1 MFLSFSHEFLES
13 VKQGKEKIELF
24 GETYNMQLIIRVRR
38 RYCFVFKRLQLK
50 KKKKEKKRKKRVA
63 SNIVIE
69 ELTEQPVQTP
79 DL

>member
-1 MFLSFSHEFLES
+1 MFLR
-13 VKQGKEKIELF
+13 G
-24 GETYNMQLIIRVRR
+24 YNS
-38 RYCFVFKRLQLK
+38 

-63 SNIVIE
+63 SNVVIE